1 MTAREKLVGLVLMV
15 MCPVLIIGGWW
26 WWTTTNDS
34 FYFPPLPD
42 IVAAFRDDWVFERVG
57 SDLAAT
63 MRRFLI
69 GYNLAVVLGVG
80 VGLALG
86 LFRGAART
94 VWPVVEFMRALPP
107 PALLPFTI
115 VAIGIDDRAK
125 VFLIVLGSIWPILLN
140 TIDGIRG
147 VDSTLLESAR
157 SYGAGR
163 GALLRTVQIPAALPQ
178 VMAGMRSSLS
188 IALILTVISE
198 LVATSEGVGFS
209 ILQSQRNFQIDSMW
223 AGMLMLGLVGVG
235 MNALFTQVERRIL
248 HWYHVRAELQRNT

>member
-1 MTAREKLVGLVLMV
+1 MNGWSRVTTIGLMV
-15 MCPVLIIGGWW
+15 ACPVLIVGAWW
-26 WWTTTNDS
+26 WWTSANDS
-34 FYFPPLPD
+34 FYFPPVPEIFGTFLD
-42 IVAAFRDDWVFERVG
+42 EWVFERVG
-57 SDLAAT
+57 TDLAAT
-63 MRRFLI
+63 MQRFLI
-69 GYNLAVVLGVG
+69 GYGLAVVLGVG
-80 VGLALG
+80 IGIGLG
-86 LFRGAART
+86 LSRGVARM
-94 VWPVVEFMRALPP
+94 VAPVVEFMRAIPP

-147 VDSTLLESAR
+147 VDTALVDSVR

-163 GALLRTVQIPAALPQ
+163 SATVATVQIPAALPQ
-178 VMAGMRSSLS
+178 VFAGMRSSLA

-223 AGMLMLGLVGVG
+223 AGMLMLGIVGVTI
-235 MNALFTQVERRIL
+235 NALFTLFERRVL
-248 HWYHVRAELQRNT
+248 RWYHARAELLRAT

>member
-140 TIDGIRG
+140 TIDGVRS
-147 VDSTLLESAR
+147 VDAVLADTTRTYGMHGWAR
-157 SYGAGR
+157 FR
-163 GALLRTVQIPAALPQ
+163 WFVFPAALPRI
-178 VMAGMRSSLS
+178 MTGIRLALPIS
-188 IALILTVISE
+188 IILMVVSEMYAALDGLGYRIMLFKQT
-198 LVATSEGVGFS
+198 
-209 ILQSQRNFQIDSMW
+209 FQMGPMW
-223 AGMLMLGLVGVG
+223 AGILIIGLIGILMAGLFR
-235 MNALFTQVERRIL
+235 LVERRVL
-248 HWYHVRAELQRNT
+248 AWYYGQREMEKQ